1 MIRHI
6 QSPDIGQFIQAL
18 SKVFSHIRGYW
29 CVFSHTQ
36 MCAIRRGGE
45 SCPNLGNKG
54 PDSVHL
60 WVKFHFQNVVLIV
73 FRRKNFKMFPYRAV
87 FLCFWQNVYW
97 SGLVPRN
104 LRMPA
109 PRHCSFCKMLH
120 LKCLT
125 VFWIHLC
132 LDNCSIFCTVTL
144 CYVLHQTHSQFWR
157 IQNPVVFSGVF
168 KNIQAYSALS
178 SHIHKYF

>member
-1 MIRHI
+1 M
-6 QSPDIGQFIQAL
+6 QLGE
-18 SKVFSHIRGYW
+18 
-29 CVFSHTQ
+29 
-36 MCAIRRGGE
+36 GE

-73 FRRKNFKMFPYRAV
+73 FRRKNLKMFPYRAV
-87 FLCFWQNVYW
+87 FLCFWQNVYR

-144 CYVLHQTHSQFWR
+144 CYVLHQTHSQFWH
-157 IQNPVVFSGVF
+157 IQNRFFFRCLQEYSSIFSTIKSYSHIF
-168 KNIQAYSALS
+168 SRHIQAYSAPCVTLAYS
-178 SHIHKYF
+178 KPCHIPSPSI

>member
-1 MIRHI
+1 M
-6 QSPDIGQFIQAL
+6 QLGE
-18 SKVFSHIRGYW
+18 
-29 CVFSHTQ
+29 
-36 MCAIRRGGE
+36 GE

-87 FLCFWQNVYW
+87 FLCFWQNVYR

-144 CYVLHQTHSQFWR
+144 CYVLHQTHSQFWH
-157 IQNPVVFSGVF
+157 IQNRFFFQVSSRIFKHIQHYQVIFTNIFKTYSGLFSTLCNPRIF
-168 KNIQAYSALS
+168 KTLPYS
-178 SHIHKYF
+178 KP